1 MHVRSKLVF
10 FKHYLFFPSQN
21 AMWAQSY
28 ENSWENNFV
37 VSFIYLIYISVICV
51 FCPFKD
57 ILVSHVTSC
66 DWFAV
71 VVVVNDVYFQEYDN
85 HTCCSSRSML
95 YIPHLYERNLSDS
108 WPSGHLFSSMRITEH
123 FSFKGWY
130 RNVHLSGEGAPISLG
145 F

>member
-1 MHVRSKLVF
+1 
-10 FKHYLFFPSQN
+10 
-21 AMWAQSY
+21 MWAQSY
-28 ENSWENNFV
+28 ENSWENKFV

-85 HTCCSSRSML
+85 HSCCSSRSML

-123 FSFKGWY
+123 FFFQRMIQKCPSIRRRGSDFPGVLTSTYVAAWRKETK
-130 RNVHLSGEGAPISLG
+130 NI
-145 F
+145 FC

>member
-1 MHVRSKLVF
+1 M
-10 FKHYLFFPSQN
+10 
-21 AMWAQSY
+21 
-28 ENSWENNFV
+28 
-37 VSFIYLIYISVICV
+37 IYISVICV

-71 VVVVNDVYFQEYDN
+71 VVVVDDVYFQEYDN

-108 WPSGHLFSSMRITEH
+108 WPSGHLFCSMRITELF
-123 FSFKGWY
+123 FSKDDTEMSIYQAKGLRFPW
-130 RNVHLSGEGAPISLG
+130 G
-145 F
+145 FNLNLMLQYDQGCNTSEKKLKIFFVK